1 MKLIVFTR
9 PECFSG
15 EAEAIDLLFREGV
28 EVLHLRKPGASEA
41 EVMQLLEEIP
51 AKWHAQIMLHDFDL
65 RERFS
70 LRGLHLNHRRPLP
83 PVDYHGCLSVACH
96 SLEEVAVQKP
106 KVDYLF
112 LSPIF
117 DSISKQGY
125 TSGFCPE
132 VLEQAHI
139 DGLIDAQVV
148 ALGGVSLERIP
159 QLTTWGF
166 GGVALLGDVW
176 NRLHNRSAF
185 IDYLAALRAC
195 AEKY

>member
-9 PECFSG
+9 PECFPG
-15 EAEAIDLLFREGV
+15 EAEAIDLLFRQGV

-41 EVMQLLEEIP
+41 EVVQLLKEIP
-51 AKWHAQIMLHDFDL
+51 AKWHSQIMLHDFDL
-65 RERFS
+65 RDRFS
-70 LRGLHLNHRRPLP
+70 LKGLHLNHRRPLP

-96 SLEEVAVQKP
+96 SLEEVVQQKP

-125 TSGFCPE
+125 TSGFRPE
-132 VLEQAHI
+132 VLARAHAK
-139 DGLIDAQVV
+139 GLIDAQVM

-159 QLTTWGF
+159 QLAAWGF
-166 GGVALLGDVW
+166 GGFALLGDVW
-176 NRLHNRSAF
+176 RRLSDRDAF
-185 IDYLAALRAC
+185 IDYLAALKAC